1 MMLRKGII
9 PKMIIVVAVLALL
22 SGCTTVIPESEDR
35 IDRPS
40 NMAIPVSGTWRLKDC
55 LQTEANGE
63 ASIVSDPLVGKTISL
78 SADAMEYLGDYFDN
92 VSYKIKRVNVNEY
105 FLHKSTIIPEKL
117 SISDNEAF
125 VITVYSG
132 DNFLL
137 EFIRGGNDK
146 LIAAIDDRYYCMEM
160 ISDEIP
166 VAQNVTEDTIQQE
179 EYQQDKE
186 PEQTLRSGLLLGVRT
201 PVKTA
206 DGLWDYKYGTYWI
219 SATDRSHGS
228 LYYTDDIYL
237 PRMDGFW
244 KVKMEKQLGRDGT
257 VDNLVAV
264 KVSGTERETVLRGD
278 FEISAF
284 SNTTERIETKL
295 RRAIVYIGNDY
306 VCVENTVYENSEN
319 ENKENDKPGDHA
331 AIEAEKTLRTL
342 PIDNLAHLDGITIS
356 DLVGE
361 NGSMAMESGI
371 SELLK
376 NSGQNMLVN
385 IDEKSQEKSFALYR
399 KTGHWFFK
407 GRFNVD
413 QQGQLPYMDFNLN
426 LIPPSNMVAYD
437 ILQIPWT
444 QMKDKLPHAIDIYTS
459 PNQDI
464 AIVLTVDE
472 ILIYAIENKKLAD
485 EPLAVYPLEEGSS
498 VIMAEWSMADYVPSW
513 EKSFLKNNETIK
525 IEAADKE

>member
-1 MMLRKGII
+1 MMLRTVPPKIFSKLII
-9 PKMIIVVAVLALL
+9 AVILL
-22 SGCTTVIPESEDR
+22 TLLTGCTAAIPESEDR

-40 NMAIPVSGTWRLKDC
+40 NLAAPVSGTWRLKDC
-55 LQTEANGE
+55 LQAETDGE
-63 ASIVSDPLVGKTISL
+63 ASIVSDPLVGQTISL
-78 SADAMEYLGDYFDN
+78 SADAMTYSGDYYSD

-105 FLHKSTIIPEKL
+105 FLHKNIIIPEKL
-117 SISDNEAF
+117 SLKDDEAF

-132 DNFLL
+132 DNFLF
-137 EFIRGGNDK
+137 EFIRGTNDK

-160 ISDEIP
+160 ISDELP
-166 VAQNVTEDTIQQE
+166 LAHDDTEEIIQHE
-179 EYQQDKE
+179 EYRQEKAS
-186 PEQTLRSGLLLGVRT
+186 EQVLRSGLLLGVRT
-201 PVKTA
+201 SVKTE

-219 SATDRSHGS
+219 SATDYKHNPV
-228 LYYTDDIYL
+228 YYADDIYL

-244 KVKMEKQLGRDGT
+244 KVRMEKRLGREGT
-257 VDNLVAV
+257 EDNLVAA
-264 KVSGTERETVLRGD
+264 KVTGADKGLSSNEKYEV
-278 FEISAF
+278 SVF
-284 SNTTERIETKL
+284 SNTTDRIETKL
-295 RRAIVYIGNDY
+295 RKAVVYIGNDY
-306 VCVENTVYENSEN
+306 VCVENTVYD
-319 ENKENDKPGDHA
+319 NKENSKPGDQTPK
-331 AIEAEKTLRTL
+331 EAEKTLRTL

-361 NGSMAMESGI
+361 NGSMAMESAI
-371 SELLK
+371 SELIE
-376 NSGQNMLVN
+376 NSGKSILMS

-407 GRFNVD
+407 GRFDID
-413 QQGQLPYMDFNLN
+413 QQGQLPYVDFNLN

-464 AIVLTVDE
+464 AVVLTADE
-472 ILIYAIENKKLAD
+472 IMIYTIKNKKLAN

-513 EKSFLKNNETIK
+513 EKSFLKNNVTVK
-525 IEAADKE
+525 MEAASE